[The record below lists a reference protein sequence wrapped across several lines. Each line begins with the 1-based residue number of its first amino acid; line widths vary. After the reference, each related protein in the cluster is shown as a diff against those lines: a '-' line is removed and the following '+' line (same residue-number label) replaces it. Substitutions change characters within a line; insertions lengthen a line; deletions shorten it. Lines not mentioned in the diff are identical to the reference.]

1 MGVSIRI
8 AGTTVSE
15 RLYRFDQLDRLE
27 IVCEAFDGNIGVGTF
42 ILPDPDGDTNFKGHR
57 EVYITQD
64 DGAGAVVLFD
74 GFIGDQGRTG
84 IAPLH
89 PEREHILQTADGNIL
104 MTQFR
109 VHATRPEETIAD
121 RWRWFRDEYR
131 VQWDDTWILDT
142 DPVTLP
148 AKNYGGLGFT
158 ELIADTVGCGKTA
171 FVHSN
176 RDPAAAFRRCL
187 HMHRFTEGHAATI
200 SISDVTADWLGVS
213 DVFPPIKF
221 ERREHSP
228 IELYNDI
235 VGRDQTGRTATV
247 FDATSIADHNA
258 DGMEHDAIVDFE
270 ADSQE
275 ELFRLTQQYLTEH
288 KLELQTYLVTIS
300 GLGADDMAKFN
311 EGDLIDVTSEIL
323 GMPGTI
329 SPIRIARNRATP
341 TKDRNGKPM
350 FGLWDVE
357 MTLGSPIRA
366 TRRRLQRVV
375 TPGTVTPFVPGC
387 AESADGFQDR
397 LSSISGLVAYW
408 PADDPDTQDDL
419 ADESG
424 NNHDALMTTAGGA
437 VLEQPPARSD
447 TEFSVQ
453 ATGSPV
459 WEAADHADLDL
470 VDGTLLLFIKRNSAA
485 DLTAGMVLG
494 KGSTSSFETCPY
506 LIRYDEASGAGT
518 YMVQLG
524 DNAST
529 AAYVAITAAAIDV
542 WQFIAFTWDGTDV
555 KAYTHDG
562 TGIVLV
568 DTDAQTI
575 TPFNSS
581 ASFKIGAVVGTST
594 PDVSMDEIAVLNRA
608 LTIDEIEDLFCI
620 PKVPTYGQRVC
631 EQLTG
636 DGTTGPYTLNFP
648 YLAGSLTGNVTI
660 GGVAVVV
667 TETSPTAGT
676 FTLAVATSATIVACY
691 QATGGTPTGESN
703 PSPTPASPTAG
714 VSDHG
719 GLTGLG
725 DDDHTL
731 YERTTHGGLSKVF
744 AHGTTGATE
753 TIAPADGNVH
763 TLTLDAD
770 CTITLTSPPAT
781 RGGAPAYS
789 IIGLKVL
796 QDGTGGHDITWP
808 GSVEWPDGI
817 TPTVDTTADTLT
829 AYEFETWDGGT
840 TWYGH
845 VVGAGSS
852 ASALTIED
860 EGTPLATAAD
870 TLDFVGPLVTAT
882 GAGAAK
888 TITVTGA
895 LNDLTDVTISSATLD
910 DDLRYNGSAWVNDA
924 RKWEAVTDGED
935 VFVWESDDL
944 VHEWN
949 A

>member
-27 IVCEAFDGNIGVGTF
+27 IVCEAFDGNIGIGTF
-42 ILPDPDGDTNFKGHR
+42 ILPDPDGDTDFKGHR

-89 PEREHILQTADGNIL
+89 PEREHILQTGDGNML

-109 VHATRPEETIAD
+109 VHAIRPEETIQD
-121 RWRWFRDEYR
+121 RWLWFANEYR
-131 VQWDDTWILDT
+131 PQWDTTWILGT
-142 DPVTLP
+142 DPVTVP

-158 ELIADTVGCGKTA
+158 ELIADTVNCGKTA

-176 RDPAAAFRRCL
+176 RDPSAAFRRCL

-200 SISDVTADWLGVS
+200 SISDVPADFLTDP
-213 DVFPPIKF
+213 DVFCPVKF

-228 IELYNDI
+228 LNLFNDI
-235 VGRDQTGRTATV
+235 VGRDQSGRTATV
-247 FDATSIADHNA
+247 FDETSITDHNA

-288 KLELQTYLVTIS
+288 KLEQQSYIVTIS
-300 GLGADDMAKFN
+300 GLRAAAMAKFN

-329 SPIRIARNRATP
+329 SPIRIARYRAYP
-341 TKDRNGKPM
+341 SKDRNGKPM
-350 FGLWDVE
+350 FGKWDVE

-366 TRRRLQRVV
+366 TRRRLQRVI
-375 TPGTVTPFVPGC
+375 TPTVPFVPGC

-397 LSSISGLVAYW
+397 LSSISGLVAYY

-424 NNHDALMTTAGGA
+424 NNHDATMTTAGTA

-447 TEFSVQ
+447 TEFSVK
-453 ATGSPV
+453 ASGSPV

-470 VDGTLLLFIKRNSAA
+470 VDGTLLLFIKRNTAA
-485 DLTAGMVLG
+485 DLTAGMILG
-494 KGSTSSFETCPY
+494 KGSTASFETCPY
-506 LIRYDEASGAGT
+506 LIRYDESGGAAT

-524 DNAST
+524 NNVST
-529 AAYVAITAAAIDV
+529 AAYTAITAAALGV
-542 WQFIAFTWDGTDV
+542 WQFIAFTWDGSDV

-575 TPFNSS
+575 TPFNSA

-608 LTIDEIEDLFCI
+608 LTIDEIEGLFCI
-620 PKVPTYGQRVC
+620 PKVPNAGQTVT
-631 EQLTG
+631 EELTG
-636 DGTTGPYTLNFP
+636 DGSSTLFTVNHPYI
-648 YLAGSLTGNVTI
+648 AGSLVGHVTVN
-660 GGVAVVV
+660 GVLWPV
-667 TETSPTAGT
+667 TETDPAAGT
-676 FTLAVATSATIVACY
+676 FTFDSAPPLGAVIIVEY
-691 QATGGTPTGESN
+691 QAAGTGEGTGETN
-703 PSPTPASPTAG
+703 PSPSPSTPPAG
-714 VSDHG
+714 VTDHG
-719 GLTGLG
+719 ALTGLG
-725 DDDHTL
+725 DDDHDE
-731 YERTTHGGLSKVF
+731 YETVHSGGGPTRQDHG
-744 AHGTTGATE
+744 ATGATE
-753 TIAPADGNVH
+753 TVDAANGNMH
-763 TLTLDAD
+763 RLLLDAD
-770 CTITLTSPPAT
+770 CTVTVSAFAN
-781 RGGAPAYS
+781 GG
-789 IIGLKVL
+789 IVIKLV
-796 QDGTGGHDITWP
+796 QNGTGGWAVTWS
-808 GSVEWPDGI
+808 GPDFGG
-817 TPTVDTTADTLT
+817 ADDQPSQGAGDVTFYT
-829 AYEFETWDGGT
+829 IISDGGNL
-840 TWYGH
+840 YGFKA
-845 VVGAGSS
+845 GASS
-852 ASALTIED
+852 GTALTVEN

-870 TLDFVGPLVTAT
+870 TLDFVGPLVTAS
-882 GAGAAK
+882 GAGTEK

-895 LNDLTDVTISSATLD
+895 LDDLTDVVITAAAEYDTLRHNGTNWVD
-910 DDLRYNGSAWVNDA
+910 DNR
-924 RKWEAVTDGED
+924 RWEPVTDNPGTGPEL
-935 VFVWESDDL
+935 VWDGDSL
-944 VHEWN
+944 VMEWK
-949 A
+949 AY